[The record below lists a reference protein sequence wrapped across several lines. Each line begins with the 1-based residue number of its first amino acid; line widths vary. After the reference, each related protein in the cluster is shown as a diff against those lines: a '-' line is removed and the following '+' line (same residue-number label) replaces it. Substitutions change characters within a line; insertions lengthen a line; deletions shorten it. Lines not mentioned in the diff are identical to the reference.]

1 MPSCDTN
8 PYYCITCPLKFL
20 KDFISSLLVLDRGE
34 RPSATVA
41 LGHGW
46 LADDHVRS
54 AAAGMERKGANHR
67 SRLGNFLAKQRWQN
81 CVNVT
86 IACSALREG
95 VVETASAEVGR

>member
-1 MPSCDTN
+1 M
-8 PYYCITCPLKFL
+8 
-20 KDFISSLLVLDRGE
+20 LDRGK
-34 RPSATVA
+34 RPSATAA

-54 AAAGMERKGANHR
+54 AAAGLERKGANHR

>member
-1 MPSCDTN
+1 M
-8 PYYCITCPLKFL
+8 KFL
-20 KDFISSLLVLDRGE
+20 KDFISSLLVLDRGK

-46 LADDHVRS
+46 LADDHDV
-54 AAAGMERKGANHR
+54 AAGLERKGANHR

-95 VVETASAEVGR
+95 VVETAGAEVGR